1 MDSKTRASIKYNAT
15 HVKQIKIS
23 LNKKTD
29 ADIISYLETCGNIQ
43 GLIKAL
49 IRKEMNK

>member
-15 HVKQIKIS
+15 HVKQVKIN
-23 LNKKTD
+23 LNKKND
-29 ADIISYLETCGNIQ
+29 ADIIEYLETCGNIQ
-43 GLIKAL
+43 GLIKEL